1 MNIFKLLFFQL
12 EQMNHGDKQRV
23 AKEAKSHFDK
33 MEKELVTAQEKA
45 KQTQHEADRLL
56 DILGQME
63 GEKHAK
69 DQQIHQLNM

>member
-1 MNIFKLLFFQL
+1 MQL
-12 EQMNHGDKQRV
+12 EQHNHGDKQRI

-33 MEKELVTAQEKA
+33 LESELRTAQQKA
-45 KQTQHEADRLL
+45 TQTQKEADRLL

-63 GEKHAK
+63 GEKHGK